1 MTRRT
6 AKLGYHRLRVTCREH
21 TDRERSYVAG
31 LIDEHRKGGL
41 ICAACGLPVTHDGN
55 DVHDVAPVARGTEA
69 P

>member
-6 AKLGYHRLRVTCREH
+6 AQLGYHRVRVTCSEH
-21 TDRERSYVAG
+21 TDRAPSYVAG
-31 LIDEHRKGGL
+31 LIAEHRRDGIL
-41 ICAACGLPVTHDGN
+41 CAACGLPVPHDGD